1 MTGILA
7 LLCTLL
13 AGFSLLA
20 FIYILRRDRYLAEL
34 RGPEPSSFWLGN
46 FLKSTSCNI
55 RLIRRF
61 SGNETDIRYQ
71 NEVGDCEF
79 KWMREYGSAWRRAG
93 CFGVS
98 VSCLVTLLNFV
109 TERNRRQIA

>member
-46 FLKSTSCNI
+46 SSNLHRVIS
-55 RLIRRF
+55 
-61 SGNETDIRYQ
+61 D
-71 NEVGDCEF
+71 
-79 KWMREYGSAWRRAG
+79 
-93 CFGVS
+93 
-98 VSCLVTLLNFV
+98 
-109 TERNRRQIA
+109 